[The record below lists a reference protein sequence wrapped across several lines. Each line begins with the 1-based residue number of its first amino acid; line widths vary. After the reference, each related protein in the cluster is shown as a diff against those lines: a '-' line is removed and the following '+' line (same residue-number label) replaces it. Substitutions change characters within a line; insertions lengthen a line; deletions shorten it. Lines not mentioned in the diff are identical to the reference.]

1 MTRGKEI
8 LVGVVIVL
16 GVAVALV
23 GTLWLQDASFG
34 RGTREV
40 EALFLEVGQLMNGN
54 SVKLRGVTIGRVVAV
69 TVEPDGRAVRV
80 RMRIRDDV
88 QLPADPA
95 VLVAPES
102 LFGDWQ
108 AEIVPR
114 SAYAQ
119 FDFYPAG
126 EPGTMAGYAL
136 PDISRLTASL
146 DQISKNLGS
155 LTSRVEETFTDETA
169 RNLARAIDNIEE
181 VSHRLR
187 DLVEV
192 QAAAFANLATEV
204 ESAAVELGDAAR
216 AANEA
221 FQRAEGILGSPG
233 TDSLLANARVAM
245 ANLREVSEELG
256 ATNRQARSF
265 LLQADSTFARLAR
278 LTYRVE
284 AGEGALG
291 ALMGDQIIVARTRE
305 VLDQLNL
312 LLKDLKE
319 NPQRYVRISIF

>member
-16 GVAVALV
+16 GVAIALV

-40 EALFLEVGQLMNGN
+40 AALFVEVGQLMNGN
-54 SVKLRGVTIGRVVAV
+54 SVKLRGVTIGRVVGV
-69 TVEPDGRAVRV
+69 SVEPDGRAVRV

-88 QLPADPA
+88 LLPADPA

-119 FDFYPAG
+119 FDFYPYAG
-126 EPGTMAGYAL
+126 GGTMAGYAL

-192 QAAAFANLATEV
+192 QAAAFSDLATEV

-221 FQRAEGILGSPG
+221 FQRAEGILGAPG
-233 TDSLLANARVAM
+233 TDSLLADARVAM
-245 ANLREVSEELG
+245 VNLRAVSEELG
-256 ATNRQARSF
+256 STNRQARSF
-265 LLQADSTFARLAR
+265 LAHADSTFARLSR

-291 ALMGDQIIVARTRE
+291 ALMGDQVIVARTRE